1 MGTQVYR
8 SNSISVAVN
17 TCSFSLSIFYT
28 HTHIWYLL
36 KNLSTFTVC
45 WLLCCFDAFC
55 RICFLF
61 FFVCVCECVCCLCVF
76 FFFCGSTLIMQDNIC
91 KYINYEPYLTK
102 HRLQHVCNKN
112 WKSKGNSVETENTH
126 DIYTS
131 SKTRE
136 NQTTKKYKLFG
147 EALASDPNMFFG
159 FFFVFLVSIFK
170 QPIIPNF
177 FCFLKYVLLQKMWNT
192 KKYSSIVIVH
202 TEGHDR
208 EGWHRNHDVSMVN
221 NNDNFASLGVPGWRL
236 HRLACKF
243 SLTQWRY

>member
-1 MGTQVYR
+1 MHFAG
-8 SNSISVAVN
+8 SV
-17 TCSFSLSIFYT
+17 
-28 HTHIWYLL
+28 
-36 KNLSTFTVC
+36 
-45 WLLCCFDAFC
+45 
-55 RICFLF
+55 F
-61 FFVCVCECVCCLCVF
+61 FFVCVCVSVCCVCFSF
-76 FFFCGSTLIMQDNIC
+76 FMGPLWSC
-91 KYINYEPYLTK
+91 KTIFVNTSIIFNYEPYLTK

-112 WKSKGNSVETENTH
+112 WKSKGNSVETETH
-126 DIYTS
+126 MTYIHLRRLE
-131 SKTRE
+131 KTRQRKNTNFLE
-136 NQTTKKYKLFG
+136 KLWLQTRTWFLV
-147 EALASDPNMFFG
+147 S
-159 FFFVFLVSIFK
+159 FFVFLVSIFK
-170 QPIIPNF
+170 QPMIPNF